1 MLNTI
6 KNHGLKL
13 SAAMTVALTASS
25 SAFAAAGSA
34 TIAASTKGLEEMTET
49 FINNTLNL
57 PGLISIVAYMA
68 GLALGVLG
76 VLKLKDHVENPSQ
89 TPLKDGAVR
98 LGAGGALLAL
108 PFLYEILI
116 DSQTNGSVGQASSV
130 IQLQGL
136 NTARTVG

>member
-1 MLNTI
+1 MLKTI
-6 KNHGLKL
+6 KTHALKL

-25 SAFAAAGSA
+25 SAMA
-34 TIAASTKGLEEMTET
+34 TTTITASDEGLKEMTAT
-49 FINNTLNL
+49 FIENTLNL

-108 PFLYEILI
+108 PFLYEVLI

>member
-1 MLNTI
+1 MLKTI

-13 SAAMTVALTASS
+13 SAVLTVGVLSS
-25 SAFAAAGSA
+25 STAMAGTA
-34 TIAASTKGLEEMTET
+34 TIAASEEGLKELTENFIENT
-49 FINNTLNL
+49 FNL
-57 PGLISIVAYMA
+57 PGLISIVSYMA

-108 PFLYEILI
+108 PFLYEVLI
-116 DSQTNGSVGQASSV
+116 DSQTNGADGMASQV

-136 NTARTVG
+136 SRDRTVG

>member
-1 MLNTI
+1 MLKTI

-13 SAAMTVALTASS
+13 SAVLTVGVLSSSTAS
-25 SAFAAAGSA
+25 ATA
-34 TIAASTKGLEEMTET
+34 TIAASDEGLKELTAN
-49 FINNTLNL
+49 FIDNTLNL
-57 PGLISIVAYMA
+57 PGLISIVSYMA

-108 PFLYEILI
+108 PFLYEVLI
-116 DSQTNGSVGQASSV
+116 DSQTNASTGQASQV

-136 NTARTVG
+136 NTLRTVG

>member
-1 MLNTI
+1 MLNTF

-13 SAAMTVALTASS
+13 AAVLTAGVLSS
-25 SAFAAAGSA
+25 GSA
-34 TIAASTKGLEEMTET
+34 LASGTIAASDEGLAEMTDT
-49 FINNTLNL
+49 FITNTLNL
-57 PGLISIVAYMA
+57 PGLVSIVAYMA

-108 PFLYEILI
+108 PFLYEVII
-116 DSQTNGSVGQASSV
+116 DSQTDGSTGQASQV
-130 IQLQGL
+130 IRLQGL
-136 NTARTVG
+136 TTARTVEG